1 VLNGRNRATYH
12 VYDNRMASDD
22 LYVAAGL
29 ESGRL
34 CVVLHAN
41 IRAHSG
47 APVARRGRLCNRM
60 FLVGALK

>member
-1 VLNGRNRATYH
+1 MLNGRNRATYY

-34 CVVLHAN
+34 YVVWHAN

-47 APVARRGRLCNRM
+47 APMARRGHRCNRM
-60 FLVGALK
+60 GVFG